1 MATLGGGTRV
11 LQMRKP
17 RLVKADLP
25 EVTQL
30 ALTLTRAQIPETM
43 LLTQGRFWRLWCT
56 CSWGPHRPTAPPRL
70 PPRQGALAHWMFRSP
85 TSFPRA
91 SHRALGHPI
100 SCECHQPRLGTNQP
114 SWPGSF
120 WWEIPSQRL
129 FDRLPDKQ
137 LGKWKMGILLVS
149 FRFF

>member
-43 LLTQGRFWRLWCT
+43 LLTQGRFEGCDAPAPGAPTDPQHPPASRPGKVRLLT
-56 CSWGPHRPTAPPRL
+56 GCSGLQPPSLGLPTGPLDTPSAV
-70 PPRQGALAHWMFRSP
+70 SV
-85 TSFPRA
+85 
-91 SHRALGHPI
+91 I
-100 SCECHQPRLGTNQP
+100 S
-114 SWPGSF
+114 
-120 WWEIPSQRL
+120 
-129 FDRLPDKQ
+129 
-137 LGKWKMGILLVS
+137 LV
-149 FRFF
+149 